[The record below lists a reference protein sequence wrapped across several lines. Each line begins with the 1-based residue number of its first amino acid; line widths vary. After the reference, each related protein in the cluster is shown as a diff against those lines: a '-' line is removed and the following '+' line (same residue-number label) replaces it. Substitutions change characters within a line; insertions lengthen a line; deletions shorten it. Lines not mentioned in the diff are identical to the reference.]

1 VPAVADA
8 PWEDGWM
15 ASLNAALYPAMGSR
29 QAATR
34 GPGCPA
40 IKSRDGILV
49 RPDDRLPDSRTVAPG
64 RHAFGDYSVVWW
76 DPRWLSLDVK
86 PSSGI
91 RREALIVK
99 EAPRDIVS
107 ARRAAYDTWRAGRDQ
122 ARQAGSAP
130 SIDVRTAGEW
140 ARGLEPDAGAVEGVA
155 VISIRPSLADR
166 PAGPSFGLVVH
177 AVLADVPFDASGPVV
192 EAIARAQGRAV
203 GASDE
208 DIAQAAATVGRGL
221 RHALVRRARAAAARG
236 MCRRETPIAMTQA
249 GGALVEGVVDLAFQE
264 NGRWIV
270 IDSITDG
277 DREVL
282 QAE

>member
-64 RHAFGDYSVVWW
+64 RHAFGGYSVVWW

-140 ARGLEPDAGAVEGVA
+140 ARGLEQDARAVEGVA
-155 VISIRPSLADR
+155 AISIRPSLAE
-166 PAGPSFGLVVH
+166 PPSGPYSCPLLH
-177 AVLADVPFDASGPVV
+177 PVLAAIPPYAS
-192 EAIARAQGRAV
+192 
-203 GASDE
+203 
-208 DIAQAAATVGRGL
+208 
-221 RHALVRRARAAAARG
+221 ALV
-236 MCRRETPIAMTQA
+236 
-249 GGALVEGVVDLAFQE
+249 
-264 NGRWIV
+264 
-270 IDSITDG
+270 
-277 DREVL
+277 
-282 QAE
+282 